1 MRIRDFFESVV
12 NGIRANKE
20 QKYLL
25 NALCQ
30 GDMVWAR
37 MPLPHYELEKIKA
50 DHRIRPYLVMW
61 KDFANIYGY
70 QSSSK
75 RKREFNNY
83 ETYRINRCRYN
94 NKKDSWIDLTR
105 IVKVPVNC
113 LMRKLCTLS
122 KPDFMMI
129 EKRLE
134 IQKNKNKEIKKN
146 FGIDFEY
153 REGDVICKSSE
164 KYYVFKNN
172 GKIYGY
178 LLTKKLRNISS
189 NTKQVKINGKLNYIY
204 FDNVSIIDENTS
216 MKIID
221 IATVDEM
228 MEINL
233 LRKKIKSKKE
243 VINIETY
250 KIGTVFRVKNK
261 EIMYLYEDNGVC
273 YGVDLLM
280 YRAFPK
286 VISIYKPS
294 TMEILEIYDDEK
306 VNDIVKY
313 LAHNLRV
320 GNKKIRKLYE
330 EIII

>member
-1 MRIRDFFESVV
+1 MKIRDFFESIV
-12 NGIRANKE
+12 NVIKANKE

-25 NALCQ
+25 NTLCQ

-37 MPLPHYELEKIKA
+37 MPLPDSELEKIKIG
-50 DHRIRPYLVMW
+50 HRIRPYLVMW
-61 KDFANIYGY
+61 KDFGNIYAY

-75 RKREFNNY
+75 RKSELNNY
-83 ETYRINRCRYN
+83 EIYRVNRCRYS

-113 LMRKLCTLS
+113 LMRRLCCLS

-129 EKRLE
+129 EKRLR
-134 IQKNKNKEIKKN
+134 IQKNRNKEIKKT
-146 FGIDFEY
+146 FGVGFVY
-153 REGDVICKSSE
+153 REGDVISKNST
-164 KYYVFKNN
+164 KYYVFNNNN

-178 LLTKKLRNISS
+178 LLTKKLRDTCSS
-189 NTKQVKINGKLNYIY
+189 AQKVKINGKLNYIY
-204 FDNVSIIDENTS
+204 FDNVIVIDENI
-216 MKIID
+216 KIID

-233 LRKKIKSKKE
+233 LRKKIKAKKE
-243 VINIETY
+243 VINIEVY

-261 EIMYLYEDNGVC
+261 EVMYLYESNGVC

-286 VISIYKPS
+286 VVSIYKPS
-294 TMEILEIYDDEK
+294 NMEILEIYDDEK
-306 VNDIVKY
+306 VKEIVKY
-313 LAHNLRV
+313 LTHNLRS

-330 EIII
+330 ESCV